1 LGAGCW
7 GVIDI
12 SRGRGREGGKDGDLR
27 CLSALV
33 AVSWP
38 AEDRSSKRTS
48 TQAGGPHASGQFT
61 SPVSIRWQ
69 EICTRLFVHP
79 RGLQRG
85 EDINKNSVRDGVGLL
100 LAVSDCRQQLC
111 SLWADGGGWPL
122 VLIKRV
128 LRFLFRTSPRRHTV
142 TAIIRS
148 LT

>member
-1 LGAGCW
+1 MVGGWLL

-12 SRGRGREGGKDGDLR
+12 SRGREGGKDGDL
-27 CLSALV
+27 CCFSALV

-79 RGLQRG
+79 RGLHRV
-85 EDINKNSVRDGVGLL
+85 EDINKNSVRDGVGLRL
-100 LAVSDCRQQLC
+100 GVSDCRQQLC
-111 SLWADGGGWPL
+111 SLWADGGG
-122 VLIKRV
+122 
-128 LRFLFRTSPRRHTV
+128 
-142 TAIIRS
+142 
-148 LT
+148 